1 MELAEDLTGDL
12 LWAMKPSEAEEEKE
26 EEEGEGRKL
35 GKTDRKEERERMG
48 EGGKRHLLRRRT
60 STSLKTI
67 PRLHLQ
73 SVRERI
79 DHVLLLS
86 GIGMDGA
93 PIWAIN
99 ETTNATHAHRR
110 REGGKLIFEPA
121 KTCFFFPGVK

>member
-1 MELAEDLTGDL
+1 
-12 LWAMKPSEAEEEKE
+12 
-26 EEEGEGRKL
+26 
-35 GKTDRKEERERMG
+35 MG

-67 PRLHLQ
+67 PPASSSQ
-73 SVRERI
+73 RI

-99 ETTNATHAHRR
+99 ETTNARTRTLRSQATRGREIDFRTCQNLRLLSWSQINSLHCLRR
-110 REGGKLIFEPA
+110 KPSPDSFQSSVPFDLQSHLLPLDR
-121 KTCFFFPGVK
+121 